1 MIIYEI
7 YSVDSITIRFNIT
20 LKDKHYSKKKRNIK
34 KSAISHKFS

>member
-20 LKDKHYSKKKRNIK
+20 LKDKHYSKKKK
-34 KSAISHKFS
+34 HKEVSYIT